1 MGKLFFISNKNLNN
15 RINSRESKGSNCA
28 TFNKYINVTSNI
40 PSSKMVNIKHIT
52 SMKIELKQSKNEIE
66 KLNKKLTDLNDVLST
81 ISSAI
86 SKLFQEVQ
94 YTNKGKELFNLI
106 FKLLNYS
113 EDTIHKMF
121 TEKEK
126 MKK

>member
-1 MGKLFFISNKNLNN
+1 
-15 RINSRESKGSNCA
+15 
-28 TFNKYINVTSNI
+28 
-40 PSSKMVNIKHIT
+40 MVNIKHIT

-94 YTNKGKELFNLI
+94 YSNKGKELFNLI